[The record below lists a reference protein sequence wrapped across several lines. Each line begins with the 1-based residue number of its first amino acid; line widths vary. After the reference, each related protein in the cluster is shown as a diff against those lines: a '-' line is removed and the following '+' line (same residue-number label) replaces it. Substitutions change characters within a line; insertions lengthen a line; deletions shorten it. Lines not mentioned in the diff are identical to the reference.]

1 MNIDSIVNESFHEKC
16 FRELVEAPITA
27 LRGISDKQAESLEQC
42 FGVRTV
48 GDLATL
54 RIVRYARAIKM
65 MAEVEA
71 EPRQEVAKEA
81 LLDDA
86 VEMTFPASDP
96 LAVTSSITRIE
107 VAPDKVDAST
117 DHQGAS
123 AIEAHNEEVLG
134 EPALHGSRKA
144 GEA

>member
-1 MNIDSIVNESFHEKC
+1 MNIDSIVNESFHDKC
-16 FRELVEAPITA
+16 FRELVEAPLTA
-27 LRGISDKQAESLEQC
+27 LRGITEEQASSLEQC

-48 GDLATL
+48 ADLANL
-54 RIVRYARAIKM
+54 RVVRYARAIKM
-65 MAEVEA
+65 MAEVES

-96 LAVTSSITRIE
+96 VSVTSSITRIE

-123 AIEAHNEEVLG
+123 AIKAHNEEVLG
-134 EPALHGSRKA
+134 EPALHGCNKDGSA
-144 GEA
+144 